1 MHDNRKTHS
10 DLISTN
16 CGLQYT
22 PEKRVNHVEAQYNL
36 QCIRELDTA
45 ARCMNDLGVLSAT
58 PGYKRSSVFI
68 RCDTYLA
75 KKDFIVQSSTIH
87 TYDKKKESAF

>member
-1 MHDNRKTHS
+1 MHKNKSTHS

-22 PEKRVNHVEAQYNL
+22 PEKRVNHVEAQYIL

-45 ARCMNDLGVLSAT
+45 ARCMNDLGVLSAI
-58 PGYKRSSVFI
+58 PGYKRSWVFI
-68 RCDTYLA
+68 RCDT
-75 KKDFIVQSSTIH
+75 
-87 TYDKKKESAF
+87 